1 MWSDWLR
8 IDERRIV
15 LKTLGRILFLA
26 TTLLGIL
33 FFDQPIYAPQ
43 PVHAQN
49 SACAP
54 YGDPIRST
62 GAYYVCTE
70 NKYRIGMFNYDELR
84 ITCKENTAHPGMQWH
99 LWAQP
104 DESRAG
110 CNKHDVEAG
119 MSTCCGR
126 TAAAHC
132 TDKDPGAPGHNGCA
146 TWNDEGH

>member
-1 MWSDWLR
+1 M
-8 IDERRIV
+8 
-15 LKTLGRILFLA
+15 
-26 TTLLGIL
+26 LLCIL
-33 FFDQPIYAPQ
+33 FFGEPTYAPQ
-43 PVHAQN
+43 QVHAQN
-49 SACAP
+49 NPCTP
-54 YGDPIRST
+54 YGDPKRET

-84 ITCKENTAHPGMQWH
+84 LTCKNDTAHPGMQWH
-99 LWAQP
+99 LWLQP

-119 MSTCCGR
+119 TSTCCGR

-132 TDKDPGAPGHNGCA
+132 TDQNPGAPGGNGCA